1 MKLKYDLYTLLLR
14 TATIVAL
21 LIIGYQL
28 ASISGHLSR
37 IEVVLTTRE
46 FVDINHINIP
56 SAPAVSTDTVIPVST
71 APAEPS
77 QPVTESVSTPAA
89 PEMNAEETAVQSI
102 EKYMQEPAKVDYP
115 DAKEHV
121 VEMLNYGSSG
131 AMVYQPA
138 AIKINTG
145 DSIRFKPTSYGH
157 NAQSIEDIISSDA
170 GMPKGAKPWR
180 GEMNEEFSV
189 QFTVPGIYLYACTY
203 HYIVGHVGVIMVG
216 DDKHNMP
223 DIKQAAALLKS
234 KMLSNADRVDKYLA
248 QLD

>member
-1 MKLKYDLYTLLLR
+1 MVFFLN
-14 TATIVAL
+14 
-21 LIIGYQL
+21 LI
-28 ASISGHLSR
+28 
-37 IEVVLTTRE
+37 
-46 FVDINHINIP
+46 
-56 SAPAVSTDTVIPVST
+56 
-71 APAEPS
+71 
-77 QPVTESVSTPAA
+77 
-89 PEMNAEETAVQSI
+89 
-102 EKYMQEPAKVDYP
+102 
-115 DAKEHV
+115 
-121 VEMLNYGSSG
+121 
-131 AMVYQPA
+131 YQPA